1 MDDPRP
7 RGAHGAGAGE
17 SVQVVLTAEM
27 VDSGLEEM
35 HDYLSKQPSEHD
47 KIKGLRRERPAGS
60 HGIWQA
66 HSPGMLYKALF
77 AAKHCG
83 LGVLICDFGQKS
95 A

>member
-35 HDYLSKQPSEHD
+35 HAYLSKQSSEHD

-60 HGIWQA
+60 HGVFEA
-66 HSPGMLYKALF
+66 HTPVMLYKVLL
-77 AAKHCG
+77 AAQHCG